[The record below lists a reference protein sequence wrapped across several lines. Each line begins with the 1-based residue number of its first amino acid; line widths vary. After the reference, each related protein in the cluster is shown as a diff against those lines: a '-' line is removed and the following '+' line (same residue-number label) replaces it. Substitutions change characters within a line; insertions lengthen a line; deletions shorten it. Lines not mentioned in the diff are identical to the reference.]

1 MHRRASLAVLCV
13 GAALCGACRTPLCT
27 EISRSDFGSLPD
39 GRHVELLSLTN
50 GHGLSLRVMTLGAS
64 VQSLMVADRDGKVAD
79 VALGFASLSGYLAK
93 PQYFGATV
101 GRFANRIAAGRFT
114 LDDHNYQLARNDG
127 PNSLHGGL
135 KGFDKALWAV
145 QSVKAGPTAYVTF
158 ELVSPDGE
166 EGYPGRLSVTA
177 TYALSEQNEV
187 SVEYR
192 ATTDKPTI
200 VNISNHT
207 YFNLAGEGSPDGVM
221 KHLLT
226 LNAQEFTPVD
236 ATLIPTGE
244 LRQVAGTDFDFRTP
258 KAIGKD
264 VRDGREPQLLYG
276 KGYDH
281 NWVISHT
288 AAKEPRSVAHIEEP
302 VSGRILDILSDQPG
316 LQFYSGNFLDGTT
329 VGKSGHVYRQGDA
342 FVLEPQ
348 QFPDTP
354 NKPSFGSSRLQ
365 PGSVYRNRILYRFS
379 TR

>member
-1 MHRRASLAVLCV
+1 M
-13 GAALCGACRTPLCT
+13 
-27 EISRSDFGSLPD
+27 PD
-39 GRHVELLSLTN
+39 GRHVELISLAN
-50 GHGLSLRVMTLGAS
+50 GHGLTLRLMTLGAS
-64 VQSLMVADRDGKVAD
+64 VQSLMVPDRNGKAAD
-79 VALGFASLSGYLAK
+79 VALGYASLAGYLSK

-101 GRFANRIAAGRFT
+101 GRFANRIADGRFT
-114 LDDHNYQLARNDG
+114 LDGHTYQLAKNDG
-127 PNSLHGGL
+127 PNTLHGGL
-135 KGFDKALWAV
+135 KGFDKALWTV
-145 QSVKAGPTAYVTF
+145 QSTKAGPTASVTF

-166 EGYPGRLSVTA
+166 ESYPGKLSVTA
-177 TYALSEQNEV
+177 TYALNDQNEI

-200 VNISNHT
+200 VNLSNHT

-244 LRQVAGTDFDFRTP
+244 FRQVAGTVFDFRTAKP
-258 KAIGKD
+258 IGQD
-264 VRDGREPQLLYG
+264 IRDGREQQLLYG

-281 NWVISHT
+281 NWVVSHT
-288 AAKEPRSVAHIEEP
+288 AAKEPRPVARVEDP
-302 VSGRILDILSDQPG
+302 ASGRVMEILSDQPG

-329 VGKSGHVYRQGDA
+329 VGKSGHTYRQGDA

-354 NKPSFGSSRLQ
+354 NHPAFGSAELK

-379 TR
+379 TK

>member
-1 MHRRASLAVLCV
+1 VLAV
-13 GAALCGACRTPLCT
+13 GAALCGAGHAAQGT

-39 GRHVELLSLTN
+39 GRPVELFSLTN

-64 VQSLMVADRDGKVAD
+64 VQSLLVPDRAGKMAD
-79 VALGFASLSGYLAK
+79 VALGYASLSGYLSK

-114 LDDHNYQLARNDG
+114 LDSHSYQLAKNDG
-127 PNSLHGGL
+127 PNTLHGGL

-145 QSVKAGPTAYVTF
+145 QAVQGGDTAHVTF
-158 ELVSPDGE
+158 SLVSPDGE
-166 EGYPGRLSVTA
+166 EGYPGRVSVTA
-177 TYALSEQNEV
+177 TYALSEQNEI

-207 YFNLAGEGSPDGVM
+207 YFNLAGEGSSDGVM

-244 LRQVAGTDFDFRTP
+244 FRRVAGTDFDFRTP
-258 KAIGKD
+258 KPIGQD
-264 VRDGREPQLLYG
+264 IRDGREPQLLYG

-288 AAKEPRSVAHIEEP
+288 AAKEPRPVAHVEDP
-302 VSGRILDILSDQPG
+302 ASGRVLDILSDQPG
-316 LQFYSGNFLDGTT
+316 LQFYSGNFLDGST
-329 VGKSGHVYRQGDA
+329 VGKSGHIYRQGDA

-354 NKPSFGSSRLQ
+354 NHTSFGSSRLQ
-365 PGSVYRNRILYRFS
+365 PGVTYRNRILYRFS
-379 TR
+379 TK

>member
-1 MHRRASLAVLCV
+1 MHSRSSLALLGVLV
-13 GAALCGACRTPLCT
+13 LACGAGRTARSA

-39 GRHVELLSLTN
+39 GRHVELISLTN
-50 GHGLSLRVMTLGAS
+50 GHGLTLRVMTLGAS
-64 VQSLMVADRDGKVAD
+64 VQSLMVPDRNGKAAD
-79 VALGFASLSGYLAK
+79 VALGYASLAGYLSK

-101 GRFANRIAAGRFT
+101 GRFANRIAGGRFT
-114 LDDHNYQLARNDG
+114 LDGRSYQLAKNDG
-127 PNSLHGGL
+127 PNTLHGGL
-135 KGFDKALWAV
+135 KGFDKALWTV
-145 QSVKAGPTAYVTF
+145 QSAQAGPTASVAF

-166 EGYPGRLSVTA
+166 ESYPGKLSVTA
-177 TYALSEQNEV
+177 TYSLSEQNEIA
-187 SVEYR
+187 VEYR

-244 LRQVAGTDFDFRTP
+244 FRQVAGTVFDFRTARP
-258 KAIGKD
+258 IGRD
-264 VRDGREPQLLYG
+264 IRDGREQQLLYG

-288 AAKEPRSVAHIEEP
+288 AAKELRTVARVEDP
-302 VSGRILDILSDQPG
+302 ASGRVMNILSDQPG

-329 VGKSGHVYRQGDA
+329 VGKSGHTYRQGDA

-348 QFPDTP
+348 LFPDAP
-354 NKPSFGSSRLQ
+354 NHPSFGSAELK

-379 TR
+379 TK